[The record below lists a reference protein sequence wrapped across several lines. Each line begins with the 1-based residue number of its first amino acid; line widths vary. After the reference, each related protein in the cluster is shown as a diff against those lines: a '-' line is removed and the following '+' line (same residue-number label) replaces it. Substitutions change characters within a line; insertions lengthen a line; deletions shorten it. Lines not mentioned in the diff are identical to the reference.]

1 MKKPTQVLETVLNV
15 YRKTIAYELMG
26 CKVNDDGTC
35 TWYHS
40 DRYMEENPGAS
51 RELNI
56 KENMKELF
64 ETLNN
69 YIHSRYY
76 FSTYVLMYMREKCG
90 VEGWRDIDSW
100 NLTKEWL
107 IVEYYS
113 EETDNDETLN
123 LPIKDFFEYIN
134 SKQNESNIP

>member
-1 MKKPTQVLETVLNV
+1 MEKSTQALETVLNV

-69 YIHSRYY
+69 YIHSRYF
-76 FSTYVLMYMREKCG
+76 FSTFVLMYMREKNG

-113 EETDNDETLN
+113 EETDNTETLN
-123 LPIKDFFEYIN
+123 LPMKDFFEYIK
-134 SKQNESNIP
+134 SKQNESNI

>member
-1 MKKPTQVLETVLNV
+1 MEKLTQVLETVLNV

-64 ETLNN
+64 GKLNN
-69 YIHSRYY
+69 YINSRYY
-76 FSTYVLMYMREKCG
+76 FATFVLMYMREKCG

-113 EETDNDETLN
+113 EETNNTEVLN
-123 LPIKDFFEYIN
+123 LPMKDFFEYIK
-134 SKQNESNIP
+134 SKENESNIS